1 MSFLDDIRKQP
12 RHHREIMFGL
22 CVVTTIS
29 LVGMVWYNS
38 FEKNLY
44 ALLNPG
50 QNTDQRFLAENKT
63 APSLLGNIGQTGK
76 DLKAAF
82 YNIFS
87 SIGGSVFGGNLTGN
101 GEKDPAQNNSAA
113 DILGGGYSTPPP
125 SDRQQKGQKTLDRAG
140 IIIENSKATDSG
152 KVYTLPISGK
162 K

>member
-44 ALLNPG
+44 VLLNPG
-50 QNTDQRFLAENKT
+50 ENADQRFLATANSGTVAENKT
-63 APSLLGNIGQTGK
+63 TSSLLGNISQTGK

-82 YNIFS
+82 YNIFP
-87 SIGGSVFGGNLTGN
+87 SIGGSAFGGNLTGN
-101 GEKDPAQNNSAA
+101 DKKDNV
-113 DILGGGYSTPPP
+113 
-125 SDRQQKGQKTLDRAG
+125 
-140 IIIENSKATDSG
+140 IENTKVNDSG
-152 KVYTLPISGK
+152 RVYTLPLSEK